1 MSFSEIRASLL
12 DEALKSPQLL
22 SDLAGLELYISETYS
37 ARSFVELLQNADDA
51 GSKRLFVSMI
61 NGILLVAND
70 GNEFSDG
77 DFYSLCRSASSNK
90 RRGETIGYRG
100 IGFKSVVSLSQTAH
114 LISGDYEVTFSRER
128 SRQAVPDAD
137 NVPII
142 RIPHPIDGEIKSE
155 TETVVSGLRAEGFT
169 TFFIFDDVNNDAV
182 HTELSNFDS
191 SFLIF
196 LSSISE
202 VVLEGDRV
210 RKIQVDRIGT
220 QDNKR
225 VSLIESEKII
235 SYRIFNHRSI
245 MIAAPVLSDQSSTS
259 DDQCVVHSFLPTTD
273 DSGIK
278 ARVQGNVSTDPSRT
292 RVVLDEFTYEVIRD
306 LSDFIT
312 NYLNTVSGSA
322 SALRSDA
329 LETSAD
335 LLRAIE
341 PTVDPRTSA
350 FTKKDFRSELYKQL
364 KADSNTISKTIR
376 RKPSWLNLADFYKL
390 LESSDFSSFP
400 GFFIGST
407 NGNALLSHLNVKELS
422 LEEVLTL
429 VGSANLSNLG
439 LSDMCGQIMKSATF
453 SKNISEDSIKSTRL
467 WISNNRR
474 VSIDEIVSDSLE
486 IDDDYLRLVQEKVG
500 SPVQT
505 KVFFERFLGKNI
517 ADTTQAPTNGNPLS
531 QGTVPIK
538 PSVAESEK
546 AAKAVVSS
554 FFVEKWRSAEEAVAE
569 IFRLKGYRVEDVSK
583 QNIGYDYY
591 CVNDDGDVIY
601 LEVKKIGRENEAFTL
616 TTNEEVVAREKGKD
630 YAIALLRESG
640 NKVELSLI
648 SEPLKKIKLTRQC
661 RQWVWLCEDYPYD
674 PEYFEFKSL

>member
-61 NGILLVAND
+61 NGMLLVAND
-70 GNEFSDG
+70 GKEFSEG

-100 IGFKSVVSLSQTAH
+100 IGFKSVISLSQTAH

-128 SRQAVPDAD
+128 SRQAVPGAD

-155 TETVVSGLRAEGFT
+155 TEAVVSGLRAEGFT

-202 VVLEGDRV
+202 VILEGDWV
-210 RKIQVDRIGT
+210 RKIQVDRIGGK
-220 QDNKR
+220 DNKL

-235 SYRIFNHRSI
+235 SYRILNHRSI
-245 MIAAPVLSDQSSTS
+245 MIAAPVLGDQSSTS
-259 DDQCVVHSFLPTTD
+259 DDQWVVHSFLPTTD

-306 LSDFIT
+306 LSGFIT

-322 SALRSDA
+322 LRSDA
-329 LETSAD
+329 LETNAD

-364 KADSNTISKTIR
+364 KTDSNTISGTIR

-390 LESSDFSSFP
+390 LEFSDFSSFP
-400 GFFIGST
+400 GFFVGSN

-422 LEEVLTL
+422 LEEVLKL
-429 VGSANLSNLG
+429 VDSANLSNLG
-439 LSDMCGQIMKSATF
+439 LSDICGQAIKSATF
-453 SKNISEDSIKSTRL
+453 SKNIIEDSVKSARL
-467 WISNNRR
+467 WLSNNRR
-474 VSIDEIVSDSLE
+474 VSVNEIASDSLE

-505 KVFFERFLGKNI
+505 KVFFERFFGKNI
-517 ADTTQAPTNGNPLS
+517 GDTNQAPTNGNSPS
-531 QGTVPIK
+531 RPTVPIN
-538 PSVAESEK
+538 PSVVESEK
-546 AAKAVVSS
+546 PAKAVVSS

-569 IFRLKGYRVEDVSK
+569 IFRLKGYKVEDVSK

-591 CVNDDGDVIY
+591 CVNGDGDVIY
-601 LEVKKIGRENEAFTL
+601 LEVKKIGRENEPFTL
-616 TTNEEVVAREKGKD
+616 TTNEEVVAREKGKN

-640 NKVELSLI
+640 EKVELSLI
-648 SEPLKKIKLTRQC
+648 HDPLKKIKLTRQC

-674 PEYFEFKSL
+674 PEFFEFKSV